1 MGQRFIQQ
9 LHIEILDRQLQGAVQ
24 NRQLLKNTLQF
35 PDPLRV
41 LPVIH
46 IDFRSSERL
55 EARIDPKPL
64 KNFLLQTNPLIH
76 KTKPHRLHKK
86 QHKTIPLRARSINLE
101 AYP

>member
-1 MGQRFIQQ
+1 MGQRLIQQ
-9 LHIEILDRQLQGAVQ
+9 LHIEILDRQLQRAVQ

-46 IDFRSSERL
+46 IDFRSGERL
-55 EARIDPKPL
+55 ETRIDPQPL

-76 KTKPHRLHKK
+76 KTKSNRLHKK
-86 QHKTIPLRARSINLE
+86 QHKTNPLRTRSINLE